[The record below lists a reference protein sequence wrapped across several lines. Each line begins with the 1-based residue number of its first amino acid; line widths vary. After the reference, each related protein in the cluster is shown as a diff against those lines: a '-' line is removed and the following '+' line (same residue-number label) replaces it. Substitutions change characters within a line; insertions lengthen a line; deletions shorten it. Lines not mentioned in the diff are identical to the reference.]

1 MGVSGVTNRQIRT
14 MACWFLA
21 ADALISAIGH
31 LSRGEVGYTVLGVA
45 MLVFSVPLFIFAAFA
60 REA

>member
-1 MGVSGVTNRQIRT
+1 